1 MVGLVSD
8 FFLQMFFFTTVLSI
22 DIRRME
28 VRTVLPSHTL
38 HQHIFN
44 HLTGVGLTFLPS
56 AG

>member
-44 HLTGVGLTFLPS
+44 HLTRVGLTFLPS